1 MGFVLAPYPANKNRR
16 VVYCWNRK
24 HERIL
29 PIPMHSSDR
38 LRKVTS
44 YSLPSRRIR
53 QGDRRTW
60 YNISW
65 RQFFL
70 GGRRAALRREED
82 KRRFNLI
89 DRYQSRLML
98 SIVLLL
104 CLSVS
109 DGFLTLYLIDNDMY
123 ELNPFMAYLLRWGP
137 FAFITGKFLLTS
149 FWSDLFGGRQ
159 QQLHVWFQGTCQKSN
174 VCYDSAIFGS
184 APVEHLPGIH
194 SLRRCSNGRRSR
206 S

>member
-1 MGFVLAPYPANKNRR
+1 
-16 VVYCWNRK
+16 
-24 HERIL
+24 
-29 PIPMHSSDR
+29 MHSSDR

-53 QGDRRTW
+53 QRDRRTW

-65 RQFFL
+65 RQFFF
-70 GGRRAALRREED
+70 GGRRAVLRREED
-82 KRRFNLI
+82 KRRFKLI

-123 ELNPFMAYLLRWGP
+123 ELNPLMAYLLRWGP

-149 FWSDLFGGRQ
+149 FGVTCLVVVSSSYLFGFRIRVKK
-159 QQLHVWFQGTCQKSN
+159 LMSVMILL
-174 VCYDSAIFGS
+174 YSAVLLWSTYLAFT
-184 APVEHLPGIH
+184 V
-194 SLRRCSNGRRSR
+194 
-206 S
+206 

>member
-1 MGFVLAPYPANKNRR
+1 
-16 VVYCWNRK
+16 
-24 HERIL
+24 
-29 PIPMHSSDR
+29 MHSSDR
-38 LRKVTS
+38 LKKVTS
-44 YSLPSRRIR
+44 CALPSRRIR
-53 QGDRRTW
+53 QGDRRTC

-65 RQFFL
+65 RQLFF
-70 GGRRAALRREED
+70 GGRRAVLRREED

-123 ELNPFMAYLLRWGP
+123 ELNPLMAYLLRWGP

-149 FWSDLFGGRQ
+149 FGVTCLVVVSSSYMFGFRVRVKKLMSVMIVLYSAVLLWSTYLAFT
-159 QQLHVWFQGTCQKSN
+159 V
-174 VCYDSAIFGS
+174 
-184 APVEHLPGIH
+184 
-194 SLRRCSNGRRSR
+194 
-206 S
+206 